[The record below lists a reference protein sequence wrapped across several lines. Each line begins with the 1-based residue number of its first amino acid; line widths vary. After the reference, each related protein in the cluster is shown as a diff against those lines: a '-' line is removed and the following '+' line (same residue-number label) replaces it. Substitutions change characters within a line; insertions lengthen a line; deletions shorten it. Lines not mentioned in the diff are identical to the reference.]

1 MNAILVV
8 AGKEL
13 RDGLRNRW
21 IIGSTLLLAALA
33 FALALLGS
41 APAGGGLGAKPLAVT
56 VVSLASLTIF
66 LVPLVA
72 LLLSYDSVVGEVERG
87 TMLLL
92 LTYPITRAQLLLGK
106 VLGHSAIIAI
116 ATIVGYGGAG
126 LAVGLGEGG
135 ADPQSWAAFGLL
147 LGSSILLGA
156 VFVALA
162 TLASLLV
169 RERGTAAGLAVAL
182 WLLFVVVFDLAA
194 LGLLVAA
201 QDRLSP
207 GLFSTLLLFN
217 PADVFRLLNLTGF
230 ENVRS
235 FSGMAGAVAEVSLPA
250 PALLAVLGGW
260 IAAPLGA
267 ALILFRR
274 REL

>member
-1 MNAILVV
+1 MSAIITL
-8 AGKEL
+8 AGKEI

-21 IIGSTLLLAALA
+21 IIGATLLLAALA

-41 APAGGGLGAKPLAVT
+41 APTGTLGVKPLAVT

-72 LLLSYDSVVGEVERG
+72 LLLSYDSIVGEVERG

-92 LTYPITRAQLLLGK
+92 LTYPLTRSQLLLGK

-116 ATIVGYGGAG
+116 ATLVGYGGAG

-135 ADPQSWAAFGLL
+135 DAQSWAAFGLL

-169 RERGTAAGLAVAL
+169 RERGTAAGIAVGV
-182 WLLFVVVFDLAA
+182 WLLFVVVFDLGA
-194 LGLLVAA
+194 LGLLVGA
-201 QDRLSP
+201 QGHVDP
-207 GLFSTLLLFN
+207 QAFSLLLLAN
-217 PADVFRLLNLTGF
+217 PADVYRLLNLTGF
-230 ENVRS
+230 DNVRV
-235 FSGMAGAVAEVSLPA
+235 FSGMAGLAGGI
-250 PALLAVLGGW
+250 ALSPGLLLGVMAAW
-260 IAAPLGA
+260 IAIPLA
-267 ALILFRR
+267 TALAIFRR

>member
-1 MNAILVV
+1 MNAILTL
-8 AGKEL
+8 AGKEF

-21 IIGSTLLLAALA
+21 IIGATLLLAALA

-41 APAGGGLGAKPLAVT
+41 APTGTLGVKPLAVT

-72 LLLSYDSVVGEVERG
+72 LLLSYDSIVGEVERG

-92 LTYPITRAQLLLGK
+92 LTYPLTRTQLLMGK
-106 VLGHSAIIAI
+106 VLGHSAIITV
-116 ATIVGYGGAG
+116 ATVLGYGGAG

-135 ADPQSWAAFGLL
+135 DAQSWAAFGLL
-147 LGSSILLGA
+147 LGSSVLLGT

-169 RERGTAAGLAVAL
+169 RERGTAAGLAVGI

-194 LGLLVAA
+194 LGLLVGAGGHVE
-201 QDRLSP
+201 P
-207 GLFSTLLLFN
+207 GLFSALLLAN
-217 PADVFRLLNLTGF
+217 PADVYRLLNLTGF
-230 ENVRS
+230 DNVRA
-235 FSGMAGAVAEVSLPA
+235 FSGMAGMAAEIALP
-250 PALLAVLGGW
+250 P
-260 IAAPLGA
+260 A
-267 ALILFRR
+267 ALVGVMAAWVVVPLAAGLAIFRR

>member
-1 MNAILVV
+1 MNAILTL
-8 AGKEL
+8 AGKEF

-21 IIGSTLLLAALA
+21 IVGATLLLAALA

-41 APAGGGLGAKPLAVT
+41 APTGTLGVKPLAVT

-72 LLLSYDSVVGEVERG
+72 LLLSYDSIVGEVERG

-92 LTYPITRAQLLLGK
+92 LTYPLTRTQLLLGK
-106 VLGHSAIIAI
+106 VLGHTAILAV

-126 LAVGLGEGG
+126 LAVGLGDGG
-135 ADPQSWAAFGLL
+135 DAHSWGAFGLL
-147 LGSSILLGA
+147 LGSSVLLGA

-162 TLASLLV
+162 TLCSLLV
-169 RERGTAAGLAVAL
+169 RERGTAAGLAVGL

-194 LGLLVAA
+194 LGVLVGAGGH
-201 QDRLSP
+201 LPP
-207 GLFSTLLLFN
+207 GLFSAVLMAN
-217 PADVFRLLNLTGF
+217 PADVYRLLNLTGF
-230 ENVRS
+230 DNVRA
-235 FSGMAGAVAEVSLPA
+235 FSGMAGMAAEIALP
-250 PALLAVLGGW
+250 PAMLLAVM
-260 IAAPLGA
+260 AAWVVVPLGA
-267 ALILFRR
+267 GLVIFRR